1 MTDLCVVCIGDLI
14 GYGMMAVIP
23 LTSLAFNWRRLE
35 MSKAMKQSWDW
46 DGTKQTDGHV
56 GAFFSFL
63 DLL

>member
-1 MTDLCVVCIGDLI
+1 
-14 GYGMMAVIP
+14 MAVIP

-56 GAFFSFL
+56 LQSPAHRSSEGIFAGITIEEFI
-63 DLL
+63 